1 MSRYFRKIRGKLFK
15 EYLEKG
21 EKIKYIV
28 RQHPAILVI
37 KIIRNLLLF
46 MGFPIMLW
54 IAFPILAPLS
64 IALMLWGVWRTIID
78 TLNWYGRAWIITDL
92 GVVCV
97 SSTLLFRVRSTRIEY
112 QVIGGVSYDIR
123 GFLRTMFNYGDMYV
137 SKMGSGDPVI
147 PMENAYKPQLA
158 ESMIL
163 RCQRELMQ
171 RQYKD
176 EHKELK
182 KILVRLA
189 EASPA

>member
-21 EKIKYIV
+21 EKIKHIV

-37 KIIRNLLLF
+37 QIIRNTLLF
-46 MGFPIMLW
+46 FVFPIMLFLT
-54 IAFPILAPLS
+54 FPILLPLS
-64 IALMLWGVWRTIID
+64 TVLVLWGIWRTIID
-78 TLNWYGRAWIITDL
+78 SLNWYGRAWIITDL

-123 GFLRTMFNYGDMYV
+123 GFLRTVFNYGDMYV

-147 PMENAYKPQLA
+147 PMENAYKPQVA

-163 RCQRELMQ
+163 RCQRELIQ

-182 KILVRLA
+182 NILMRLV